1 MSKRGLLRLVA
12 GPMIAVGLTGGAALA
27 QVIPAYAAT
36 TTTHVPWPPAPLPNL
51 CGTDSVVLTGDFQI
65 VTGETIDGN
74 GDVHLILMQHGADLK
89 GFGLL
94 SLGSN
99 PYVASFTDNTI
110 TELDLTGATT
120 DQEAFHENL
129 ISKGTEPSF
138 KFHYNIRV
146 VNGVPTVDHIDSDP
160 C

>member
-1 MSKRGLLRLVA
+1 MSKRGLLRVIA
-12 GPMIAVGLTGGAALA
+12 GPMIATALTAGGMLA
-27 QVIPAYAAT
+27 QATPAFAAT
-36 TTTHVPWPPAPLPNL
+36 TTTHLPWTTPLMNMCTGDL
-51 CGTDSVVLTGDFQI
+51 VSLTGDFQM

-74 GDVHLILMQHGADLK
+74 GDVHIILMQHGADLK
-89 GFGLL
+89 GFGDPLF
-94 SLGSN
+94 GSN

-129 ISKGTEPSF
+129 ISRGTEPSF